1 MSKKKSTVCLVLITI
16 LLAVV
21 CAMTFVSFPIPGT
34 VKDYNSILSNVGLG
48 TDVGGSYYTVYY
60 PEGVLSKEEYESQY
74 DVLPEDKKAS
84 FADKYDAHGDLY
96 VEHGLVGDAF
106 LSDLSGA
113 VSVISDRYETMGIA
127 GYTVSIYDDYTIR
140 VTLPSSTQNPEQIFD
155 LFSYEGDFSLGESAG
170 VKGFGANRYHKI
182 SEYFKGASAHTRDH
196 TPFLQID
203 MTETG
208 SEKVVEYSS
217 KLIEN
222 ANSNSTDESGN
233 PTQQQQQTAKDVSIY
248 FNVGD
253 NSIANMVIS
262 ESIGSDSIF
271 ISGYNSEEQAK
282 AVATLLDSVIKGNTF
297 DLVFTVGSVYTAE
310 ATYGENATIIL
321 LVVLGVLT
329 LAMAIYFI
337 VVYRGIGAA
346 HLYAFLTYALLMIIL
361 LASVPSLFVTV
372 SSLPGVLFSA
382 ALLVGTNLAIF
393 ARIKKEFDLG
403 KTISASVKLGYEK
416 SLYPTLELHIALA
429 VFALLGALI
438 GVTELHLFAFT
449 FGVGVLLSGVCTL
462 LLTRFFW
469 HIMMNH
475 AKNQFTFCNWK
486 REEIDDED

>member
-21 CAMTFVSFPIPGT
+21 CAMTFVSFPVPGT
-34 VKDYNSILSNVGLG
+34 VKDFNSILSNVGLG

-96 VEHGLVGDAF
+96 VEHDLIGDAF

-113 VSVISDRYETMGIA
+113 LSVISDRYEKMGIA
-127 GYTVSIYDDYTIR
+127 GYTVSLYDDYTIR
-140 VTLPSSTQNPEQIFD
+140 VTLPSSTQYPEEIFE
-155 LFSYEGDFSLGESAG
+155 LFSHEGDFSLGASAG
-170 VKGFGANRYHKI
+170 VKGFGANRFHTI

-196 TPFLQID
+196 TPYLQID
-203 MTETG
+203 MTDTG
-208 SEKVVEYSS
+208 SEKVVEYSG
-217 KLIEN
+217 KLIED
-222 ANSNSTDESGN
+222 ANSSSTDSSDSS
-233 PTQQQQQTAKDVSIY
+233 TTQTAKDVSIY

-271 ISGYNSEEQAK
+271 ISGYKTEEQAK

-310 ATYGENATIIL
+310 ATYGENATMIL
-321 LVVLGVLT
+321 LVILGVLT

-337 VVYRGIGAA
+337 VVHRGVGAA

-361 LASVPSLFVTV
+361 LASVPTLFVTV
-372 SSLPGVLFSA
+372 SSLLGVLFSA
-382 ALLVGTNLAIF
+382 ALLVGTNLTIF

-416 SLYPTLELHIALA
+416 SLYPTLELHVALA
-429 VFALLGALI
+429 LFALLGALI

-462 LLTRFFW
+462 VLTRFFW

-486 REEIDDED
+486 REETDDED